1 MMREIT
7 IDARNWIG
15 PNDLYDAFFEAVG
28 APPWHGRNFN
38 ALRDSI
44 GVGGINRIEVPY
56 FIRIKNY
63 SSMGEGATSIAGDF
77 VMLIKELRQAGCR
90 VDIAVTDGE

>member
-1 MMREIT
+1 
-7 IDARNWIG
+7 
-15 PNDLYDAFFEAVG
+15 
-28 APPWHGRNFN
+28 
-38 ALRDSI
+38 
-44 GVGGINRIEVPY
+44 VPY